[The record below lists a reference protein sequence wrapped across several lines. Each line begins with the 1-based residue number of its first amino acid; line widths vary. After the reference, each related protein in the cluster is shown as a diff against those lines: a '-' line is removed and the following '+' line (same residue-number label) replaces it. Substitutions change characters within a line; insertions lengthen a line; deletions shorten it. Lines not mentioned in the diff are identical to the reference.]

1 MNNNQNTFELW
12 PAIDLMNGGP
22 VRLTKGDFEA
32 QSQYALS
39 FNDIVAQ
46 FETFASGIHIIDLD
60 GAKSGVLTNTKAV
73 SDIMNLAT
81 LPVQLGGGIST
92 FECLNEWMTVGINR
106 AIIGT
111 KALTDP
117 DLLARFITNFGVDK
131 IMISVDVKQGKVM
144 TKGWTESNEIGAFEF
159 IESLIQKGIYK
170 FMVTDIEQDGT
181 LQGASNDLYRALKNK
196 FPNIYLLAAGGVG
209 CIGDLQDLKATGI
222 SGAIFGKAF
231 YEGKISIEEL
241 NQFNNAG

>member
-1 MNNNQNTFELW
+1 MNSNLNTFELW

-22 VRLTKGDFEA
+22 VRLTKGDFDA

-73 SDIMNLAT
+73 ADIISLAT

-92 FECLNEWMTVGINR
+92 LECLNEWMKVGINR

-117 DLLARFITNFGVDK
+117 ILLQRFIEDFGPEK
-131 IMISVDVKQGKVM
+131 IMISVDIKNGKVM

-159 IESLIQKGIYK
+159 IESLIQKGVYK

-181 LQGASNDLYRALKNK
+181 LQGASNDLYRALKIK
-196 FPNIYLLAAGGVG
+196 FPDIYLLAAGGVG
-209 CIGDLQDLKATGI
+209 CIKDLQDLKDTGI

-231 YEGKISIEEL
+231 YEGKISVEEL
-241 NQFNNAG
+241 NQFNNVG